1 MSETAPLP
9 QRAFFWLS
17 QLVVAVYG
25 RFPVFGPVRSSVALI
40 RHGDRWLTVVRADR
54 RGHGFPG
61 GVAVPWESNEEC
73 LRREVEEET
82 GLRITDFQYLFEYFD
97 KKFIPGSICVYQAE
111 AEGEARG
118 SWEGD
123 IEWISLDRLAAC
135 IFPSQHVILGYL
147 AACDGVSGSR
157 MDLPALPPRF
167 RSA

>member
-1 MSETAPLP
+1 MSQTAPLP
-9 QRAFFWLS
+9 QRAFYWLS

-25 RFPVFGPVRSSVALI
+25 RFPIFGPVRSSVGLI
-40 RHGDRWLTVVRADR
+40 RYGDRWLTVVRADR
-54 RGHGFPG
+54 RGNCFPG

-82 GLRITDFQYLFEYFD
+82 GLRITHCHYLFEYFD

-111 AEGEARG
+111 AEGELKA

-123 IEWISLDRLAAC
+123 PEWLSLEELTSR

-147 AACDGVSGSR
+147 TACNGHASGAV
-157 MDLPALPPRF
+157 DLPSLPPRF
-167 RSA
+167 RGA

>member
-25 RFPVFGPVRSSVALI
+25 RFPIFGPVRSAVGLV
-40 RHGDRWLTVVRADR
+40 RHGDCWLTVARADR
-54 RGHGFPG
+54 RGQCFPG
-61 GVAVPWESNEEC
+61 GVAVPWESTEEC
-73 LRREVEEET
+73 LRREIEEET
-82 GLRITDFQYLFEYFD
+82 GLHVTDCQYLFEYFD

-111 AEGEARG
+111 AEGELKS

-123 IEWISLDRLAAC
+123 PSWISLDELAPC
-135 IFPSQHVILGYL
+135 IFPPQHVILGYL
-147 AACDGVSGSR
+147 AVCDGVAAIS